1 MFDQICNTVLKGYS
15 PWEVIPFIVIVFG
28 ALWLDLNAHKKDEP
42 ISLKDAT
49 IWSLIWVA
57 LSVGFAAYIW
67 QNHGSEKASLFLSG
81 YLLEKSLSVDNLFV
95 FMAIFASFGIKGAV
109 QHRILYFGILGAL
122 ILRFLFVAAG
132 TSLLLL
138 GNYILLGFGLLV
150 LWSAWQMYN
159 AGGDDDEEK
168 EDYTDHWSVKI
179 AKKFLRVHPFRDGHN
194 FFTTQDSKLHV
205 TPLFLCLV
213 AMEIS
218 DVMFAFD
225 SVPAVIA
232 ITQEPFLVFTSNIF
246 AILGLRSMYFLLE
259 AAKRYLCHL
268 ESAVIG
274 ILVFIGFKMIL
285 GFFEKIKGTSLTEA
299 PHRNFPFTDFAL
311 PDFLNNF
318 FNTLHISANF
328 SLAVVLV
335 GLVIGVVASIMYPA
349 PEEDM
354 EPVLVSSDDENL
366 I

>member
-1 MFDQICNTVLKGYS
+1 MFDQLCNTVLKGYS
-15 PWEVIPFIVIVFG
+15 PWEVILFFVVVFS
-28 ALWLDLNAHKKDEP
+28 ALWIDLNAHKKDEP
-42 ISLKDAT
+42 ISLKNAT
-49 IWSLIWVA
+49 IWSFIWVA
-57 LSVGFAAYIW
+57 LSFGFAAYIW

-122 ILRFLFVAAG
+122 ILRFLFIAAG

-138 GNYILLGFGLLV
+138 GNYVLLGFGLLV

-159 AGGDDDEEK
+159 AGGDDDDEK

-179 AKKFLRVHPFRDGHN
+179 AKRFLRVHPFRDGHN
-194 FFTTQDSKLHV
+194 FFTLRDSKIHV

-274 ILVFIGFKMIL
+274 ILVFIGLKMIV
-285 GFFEKIKGTSLTEA
+285 GFFEKLKGVSLAET
-299 PHRNFPFTDFAL
+299 PQRYFPFTSFAI

-328 SLAVVLV
+328 SLAVVLI
-335 GLVIGVVASIMYPA
+335 GLVIGVIASIVYPA
-349 PEEDM
+349 SEDDL
-354 EPVLVSSDDENL
+354 EPVLVRNDEDNL